1 MNKTELIKK
10 GTELEQITELSKIR
24 QPYETWKEM
33 ILRYAY
39 SEGKLFRELGEDGY
53 FYNCSRLIIYVY
65 DKTNVIR
72 DVGNFIKALSRT
84 QKDAGKDVVVYVNQ
98 TKELI

>member
-33 ILRYAY
+33 ILRYASQENTY
-39 SEGKLFRELGEDGY
+39 MSE
-53 FYNCSRLIIYVY
+53 
-65 DKTNVIR
+65 
-72 DVGNFIKALSRT
+72 
-84 QKDAGKDVVVYVNQ
+84 Q
-98 TKELI
+98 